1 MKTRAKTD
9 TKPTQN
15 DPRGQQLGVEGMAGR
30 GMMEVVVG
38 LLVAVILGS
47 IFIHVVKM
55 GISMYTLNST
65 TGDVAEH
72 LNRARSIAMSENR
85 KVAVFFDVAKNVYGI
100 DLNGNGRLDP
110 GETEDLPEGIG
121 LAEDCSVVF
130 LPSGNLP
137 PKAKLP
143 QITISNTHNSKN
155 ISVSSFGTVSIE

>member
-1 MKTRAKTD
+1 VKTRAKTD
-9 TKPTQN
+9 TNPMR
-15 DPRGQQLGVEGMAGR
+15 DGLHGQSDATGMAGR

-47 IFIHVVKM
+47 IFVHVVKM

-72 LNRARSIAMSENR
+72 LNRARSLAMSENR
-85 KVAVFFDVAKNVYGI
+85 KVTVFFDVEKNVYGI
-100 DLNGNGRLDP
+100 DLNGNGKLDP
-110 GETEDLPEGIG
+110 GETEDLPDGIA
-121 LAEDCSVVF
+121 LAEDCAVVF

-143 QITISNTHNSKN
+143 QITISSTHNSKN
-155 ISVSSFGTVSIE
+155 VSVSSFGTVSVE